1 MSLQRDGPV
10 LESLTEEFERL
21 AVAQGLSRASK
32 NHKKLAKYLKAKS
45 NFIAD
50 KFEGYFGQDTKLE
63 NWQQLCRDLGLQGN
77 FESITKC
84 KKVVYILRLCKRRL
98 IKRSRL

>member
-1 MSLQRDGPV
+1 MALQRDKLV

-32 NHKKLAKYLKAKS
+32 NRKRLAKYRAAK
-45 NFIAD
+45 NDFIAD
-50 KFEGYFGQDTKLE
+50 KFELYFGQDTKLE
-63 NWQQLCRDLGLQGN
+63 NWQQLCRDLGIQDN

-84 KKVVYILRLCKRRL
+84 KKVINTLQIGKRGL
-98 IKRSRL
+98 IK